1 VDWHMPEVCPV
12 CGSPVVH
19 EDGEVAYRCVSI
31 DCPAQL
37 KERLLH
43 WVSRG
48 CMDVDG
54 LGDEIVDKMIA
65 AGLIHDVA
73 DFYQLTVDDIAGLDT
88 GRVVKGGHRKGD
100 PMLDKHGKPML
111 NADGT
116 PRLYKADRIVKNA
129 GEPIPVG
136 VKTAEKIIDELN
148 KSRQLPLSRV
158 LFALGIRLVGKS
170 VAELIARRYLSIDA
184 LVVADEVDMA
194 QIEGVGP
201 EIAKSIREFLS
212 IPENLDVLQRLR
224 EYGLSLEEDLMG
236 EMQTKSEQAG
246 ISVDLASGQPLTGLT
261 FVLTGTLEKRT
272 RSEAGEALKLL
283 GAKVA
288 GSVSKRTSFVVAG
301 PNAGSKLSKAES
313 LGVPVLNEE
322 ELEEILRTGAVPER

>member
-1 VDWHMPEVCPV
+1 
-12 CGSPVVH
+12 
-19 EDGEVAYRCVSI
+19 
-31 DCPAQL
+31 
-37 KERLLH
+37 
-43 WVSRG
+43 
-48 CMDVDG
+48 
-54 LGDEIVDKMIA
+54 
-65 AGLIHDVA
+65 
-73 DFYQLTVDDIAGLDT
+73 
-88 GRVVKGGHRKGD
+88 
-100 PMLDKHGKPML
+100 
-111 NADGT
+111 
-116 PRLYKADRIVKNA
+116 
-129 GEPIPVG
+129 
-136 VKTAEKIIDELN
+136 
-148 KSRQLPLSRV
+148 
-158 LFALGIRLVGKS
+158 
-170 VAELIARRYLSIDA
+170 
-184 LVVADEVDMA
+184 MA